1 MNKLVLDNII
11 FGLQKKGGISRYW
24 YEILSR
30 LLIDPDSQH
39 AKYLEQRNSFD
50 NALRCNLSIDV
61 NCIIKKRTC
70 LSKYEQFIPV
80 RLGCPSV
87 FHSSYYRHALGE
99 GVKNIVT
106 VYDCIYE
113 KYRTHSIAGYL
124 HAIRTRSLK
133 KADAVICIS
142 RNTAQDV
149 LKYYPDVREDRI
161 KVTPLAAGDEFRCL
175 PKITQVYGVEGLIL
189 KTGSF
194 ILYVGNRQSY
204 KNFSVLL
211 RAMGILKKD
220 GKDIPFLVVVGGENT
235 LSRDHLSIANEYGIA
250 GGIIRVTHCNNDTL
264 NRLYNMA
271 IAYVCT
277 SKYEGFGLPVL
288 EAFKAGC
295 PVLTAKNSSLTEV
308 ASDAALLFDAEDP
321 QELANLIVRVQDKT
335 VSGELRA
342 LGLKRAKLFS
352 WDKTYQET
360 KQVYRSLGAYE

>member
-1 MNKLVLDNII
+1 MNQLVLDNII

-24 YEILSR
+24 REIISR
-30 LLIDPDSQH
+30 LLIDPCFQSV
-39 AKYLEQRNSFD
+39 KYLEPRNSLQ
-50 NALRCNLSIDV
+50 NVSRCDLNISPDQTLNKHILAP
-61 NCIIKKRTC
+61 RF
-70 LSKYEQFIPV
+70 EQFMPV
-80 RLGCPSV
+80 RLDGPSI
-87 FHSSYYRHALGE
+87 FHSSYYRRALGE

-113 KYRTHSIAGYL
+113 RYRAHAISGYL

-133 KADAVICIS
+133 TADAVICIS
-142 RNTAQDV
+142 RNTAEDV

-161 KVTPLAAGDEFRCL
+161 SVTPLAAGDEFGYS
-175 PKITQVYGVEGLIL
+175 PEIAQEYVVEDAIL

-220 GKDIPFLVVVGGENT
+220 GKDIPFLVVVGGENV
-235 LSRDHLSIANEYGIA
+235 LSRDHLSIVNEYGIA
-250 GGIIRVTHCNNDTL
+250 GRVIRVKQCNNETL

-295 PVLTAKNSSLTEV
+295 PVLTANNSSLVEV
-308 ASDAALLFDAEDP
+308 VGNAALLFDAEDV
-321 QELANLIVRVQDKT
+321 QALAKLIVRVQDKT
-335 VSGELRA
+335 VSSELKA

-360 KQVYRSLGAYE
+360 KQVYRSLGGA